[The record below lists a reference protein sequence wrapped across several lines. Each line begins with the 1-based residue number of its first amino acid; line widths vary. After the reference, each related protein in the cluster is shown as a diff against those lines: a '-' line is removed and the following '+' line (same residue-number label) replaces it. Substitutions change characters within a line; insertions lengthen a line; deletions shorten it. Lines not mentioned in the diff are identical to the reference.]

1 MKHGLKFDGVAI
13 AGIGM
18 VRFGMYKEI
27 PGAHLARDAGLA
39 ALHDAGM
46 TLADVDEAFVGYIQP
61 ASMLGIKA
69 MKELG
74 LTGLPVTHIENA
86 SATGLVA
93 FREAAW
99 AVSSGRAEVAM
110 ALCFDKFTDMV
121 GTGGRGAGRDQIDAP
136 ILPAAYFA
144 LWAQRRMHDR
154 GTTPEHFATIAAKNW
169 NYGAVCPF
177 AHRQSDHVV
186 TAEEVL
192 AARMVAEPLTTMMCC
207 PPDDGAACI
216 IVAREDLVRSRQP
229 DRPLVRALA
238 SALTSE
244 TYSPGHTFVGPV
256 VGPATS
262 DAGHRPPAHEAAG
275 LGPEDVSVA
284 YCHDAFVNEELE
296 YYELLG
302 FCPEG
307 DGEKLVVEGETGPEG
322 RIPFNTDGGLLAR
335 GGIRAAPRGRP
346 CCTRRCLQLRAR
358 GVGSAGGRGQG
369 CAHAPRRGR
378 QHRDSQF
385 AWGGR
390 SRIMTTSDER
400 RAAGREIQGQLWP
413 AILKGPTGQFPAAK
427 LAPDFFD
434 HVQQSAF
441 GDIWTRPG
449 LPVRDRSMI
458 TVAVLAALGQPE
470 ELRSHLAGALN
481 VGISREEI
489 VEILMHVS
497 IYAGVP
503 AAGSALRVAADV
515 LGTD

>member
-1 MKHGLKFDGVAI
+1 MKRGLRFDGVAV

-18 VRFGMYKEI
+18 VRFGMFKDT
-27 PGAHLARDAGLA
+27 PGAHLARDAGLL
-39 ALHDAGM
+39 ALHDAGL

-69 MKELG
+69 MKEFG

-99 AVSSGRAEVAM
+99 AVSSGRADVAM

-121 GTGGRGAGRDQIDAP
+121 GGGGRGAGRDQIDAP

-144 LWAQRRMHDR
+144 LWAQRRMHER
-154 GTTPEHFATIAAKNW
+154 GTTPKHFATIAAKNW
-169 NYGAVCPF
+169 NYGAKCPT

-229 DRPLVRALA
+229 GRPLVRALA
-238 SALTSE
+238 SALMSE

-256 VGPATS
+256 VGPATMTR
-262 DAGHRPPAHEAAG
+262 DTAFECYEAAG

-302 FCPEG
+302 FCAEG
-307 DGEKLVVEGETGPEG
+307 EGEKLVVEGETGPGG

-335 GGIRAAPRGRP
+335 GHPGGPTGVAMLHEAV
-346 CCTRRCLQLRAR
+346 LQLRGEAT
-358 GVGSAGGRGQG
+358 
-369 CAHAPRRGR
+369 GR
-378 QHRDSQF
+378 Q
-385 AWGGR
+385 
-390 SRIMTTSDER
+390 
-400 RAAGREIQGQLWP
+400 
-413 AILKGPTGQFPAAK
+413 
-427 LAPDFFD
+427 
-434 HVQQSAF
+434 
-441 GDIWTRPG
+441 
-449 LPVRDRSMI
+449 
-458 TVAVLAALGQPE
+458 
-470 ELRSHLAGALN
+470 
-481 VGISREEI
+481 
-489 VEILMHVS
+489 VED
-497 IYAGVP
+497 A
-503 AAGSALRVAADV
+503 RVALTHLVGGGSIATV
-515 LGTD
+515 NLLGVERS